1 MRKFFAL
8 FLTIALVALSAG
20 AAWAAPPETVK
31 VLIGFKGK
39 ADENL
44 IQGHGGLTKHVFK
57 YMPVIAAEIPVAM
70 RDVLAKNPNVAYI
83 EEDGIAYALGVVE
96 AEAEGDA
103 VIQAQSLP
111 WGITKIGADLV
122 QAAGNTGAGVKV
134 AVIDTG
140 IDIDHPDLRVLGG
153 YNYVANNSNYDDDN
167 GHGTH
172 CGGIIAALN
181 NTVGVVGVAPGAS
194 LYGVK
199 VLNASGSGTWSAI
212 AQGIEWAISN
222 GMQVISMSLGGT
234 SGSTTL
240 QQACT
245 NAWNAN
251 IVICAAA
258 GNSGTKS
265 GKGDSV
271 EYPARYTECIA
282 VAATDSKDAR
292 AAWSSTGP
300 KVEVAAPG
308 VSVLSCY
315 YGGGYAT
322 MSGTSMATPHV
333 AGLAALVIAAHP
345 GYTNQ
350 QVRTA
355 IDNCCVDLGTAGRDP
370 LYGYGRVYA
379 PNAVK

>member
-8 FLTIALVALSAG
+8 FLTIALVALSVG
-20 AAWAAPPETVK
+20 AAWAAPPEKVQ
-31 VLIGFKGK
+31 VLIGFKDK
-39 ADENL
+39 ADVDL
-44 IQGHGGLTKHVFK
+44 IRGHGGMVKHVFQ
-57 YMPVIAAEIPVAM
+57 YMPVISAEIPAAA
-70 RDVLAKNPNVAYI
+70 RDALAKNPNIAYI

-96 AEAEGDA
+96 AEGDA
-103 VIQAQSLP
+103 GITAQTLP
-111 WGITKIGADLV
+111 WGIVKIGADQV
-122 QAAGNTGAGVKV
+122 QATGNTGAGVKV

-140 IDIDHPDLRVLGG
+140 IDVDHPDLRVLGG
-153 YNYVANNSNYDDDN
+153 YNYVTNNSNYDDDN

-172 CGGIIAALN
+172 CAGIIAALN
-181 NTVGVVGVAPGAS
+181 NTTGVVGVAPGAS

-199 VLNASGSGTWSAI
+199 VLSSTGSGTWTAI

-222 GMQVISMSLGGT
+222 KMQVISMSLGGT

-251 IVICAAA
+251 IVICTAA
-258 GNSGTKS
+258 GNSGRSS
-265 GKGDSV
+265 GKGDTV

-282 VAATDSKDAR
+282 VAATDSNDVR
-292 AAWSSTGP
+292 ASWSSTGP

-308 VSVLSCY
+308 VSVYSCY

-355 IDNCCVDLGTAGRDP
+355 IDNCCVDLGAAGRDT
-370 LYGYGRVYA
+370 LYGYGRVSA
-379 PNAVK
+379 LNAVK